1 MKKLFE
7 NIEGNRFKLLS
18 EVKDIREGLVASG
31 VKKVFMNSGHTPIS
45 YNRIESVGLGYI
57 KDINTAKRVAL
68 QEARAL
74 MTEFGYKD
82 SEEEGKFVKDTPS
95 PMPLKKESDEADMS
109 KPEESEEV
117 KIGMEILDYISV
129 IYTNNPQLIGDTD
142 ENDIQIYL
150 KKIETAAR
158 RLLKMHGQK

>member
-1 MKKLFE
+1 
-7 NIEGNRFKLLS
+7 
-18 EVKDIREGLVASG
+18 
-31 VKKVFMNSGHTPIS
+31 
-45 YNRIESVGLGYI
+45 
-57 KDINTAKRVAL
+57 
-68 QEARAL
+68 L